1 MKLANPPATHAANIL
16 SLDLYS
22 LGRWFLLILTV
33 IYAGCALRVSL
44 PWAWISAPSPV
55 HTRTGTQVTLNC
67 HRPLFPQL
75 DWEQPGAQI
84 VSGSVLDPRRIH
96 GSWHMG
102 EAQQIVCFNEYT
114 SAG

>member
-44 PWAWISAPSPV
+44 P
-55 HTRTGTQVTLNC
+55 
-67 HRPLFPQL
+67 
-75 DWEQPGAQI
+75 
-84 VSGSVLDPRRIH
+84 
-96 GSWHMG
+96 
-102 EAQQIVCFNEYT
+102 
-114 SAG
+114 